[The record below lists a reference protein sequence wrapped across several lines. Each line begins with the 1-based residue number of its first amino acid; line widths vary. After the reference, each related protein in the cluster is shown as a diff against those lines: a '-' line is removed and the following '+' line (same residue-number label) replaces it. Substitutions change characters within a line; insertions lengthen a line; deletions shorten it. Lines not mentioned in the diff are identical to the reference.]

1 MSTRLPMG
9 EYYGEVLESRQV
21 AGLVLTE
28 TVYAPDVQLPKHS
41 HANAYFCLVRQGAYT
56 ESYNG
61 RTRRCS
67 PLMLAFHPPEEV
79 HAQQFHEGPAVSFN
93 IELGPA
99 WLPRLGRHGPAFESG
114 LDFQGGEPAAL
125 ALKLHREFHLT
136 DGASALAIEGLTLE
150 LLATACRSA
159 APVER
164 RRPPWLERAWQLVQ
178 DRYHETLTLSDV
190 AGAVGVH
197 PVHLACTFRRHYG
210 CSLGDA
216 VRRRRIEFAAGRLAV
231 TADSL
236 ADIARAAG
244 FADQSHFS
252 NTFKKVMGMTPSV
265 FRRSVISR

>member
-1 MSTRLPMG
+1 M
-9 EYYGEVLESRQV
+9 
-21 AGLVLTE
+21 
-28 TVYAPDVQLPKHS
+28 
-41 HANAYFCLVRQGAYT
+41 
-56 ESYNG
+56 
-61 RTRRCS
+61 
-67 PLMLAFHPPEEV
+67 
-79 HAQQFHEGPAVSFN
+79 
-93 IELGPA
+93 
-99 WLPRLGRHGPAFESG
+99 
-114 LDFQGGEPAAL
+114 
-125 ALKLHREFHLT
+125 
-136 DGASALAIEGLTLE
+136 
-150 LLATACRSA
+150 
-159 APVER
+159 
-164 RRPPWLERAWQLVQ
+164 Q